1 MNHSAQIVIREAAEA
16 DREAIAGVLLEAYS
30 EYSAVLP
37 EPFWA
42 QYRDSILDSVHG
54 NAPVS
59 RIVAELDGQ
68 IIGSVLLFTSSEAAY
83 GRPELDIHTPIIRLL
98 AVSPAVRGRGVARLL
113 IREAARQSALL
124 GAASLN
130 LHTSDMMASAIRL
143 YEKLGFQR
151 AYETDIKNGDTL
163 VKGYRLELPVSAGL
177 QTQANLHL
185 HSLSGNVPPS
195 FRGR

>member
-1 MNHSAQIVIREAAEA
+1 MNHSAEIVIREAAEA
-16 DREAIAGVLLEAYS
+16 DREAVAGVLLESYS

-42 QYRDSILDSVHG
+42 EYRDSILDSVHG

-59 RIVAELDGQ
+59 RIVAELNGQ
-68 IIGSVLLFTSSEAAY
+68 IVGSVLLFTSSEAAY
-83 GRPELDIHTPIIRLL
+83 GRPELGIHTPIIRLL

-113 IREAARQSALL
+113 ISEAARQSVLL

-151 AYETDIKNGDTL
+151 AYDTDIKNGDTL

-177 QTQANLHL
+177 QA
-185 HSLSGNVPPS
+185 
-195 FRGR
+195 